1 MLFSHFSL
9 SGKKYKLV
17 LYLQQAGNKLLKM
30 FFHRRSYKTSCLSE
44 FVYNS
49 SVLDVVLIF

>member
-30 FFHRRSYKTSCLSE
+30 FFHRRSYKISCLSE